1 MKTTSETI
9 VFVIDDDPSFRRST
23 EMLIESAGLN
33 VQGFNSAEEFLRSR
47 RPNLP
52 ACLLLDVRLPHLSG
66 LDLQRE
72 LAKAGVQIPIIFIT
86 GHGDIPMTVQ
96 AMKAGAIEFLTKPFR
111 EQDLLDTIRRAINF
125 DRAARLELAKL
136 EDLRGRY
143 HALTPREREV
153 MAHVVTGML
162 NKQVAHEL
170 GTTEVQFYRDIGQ
183 RTRMSETETDA
194 SRHRS
199 APRLRLARQHP
210 RAAKRHRTR
219 RHLCSAWRSGL
230 RCSGD

>member
-1 MKTTSETI
+1 MATAETM

-23 EMLIESAGLN
+23 ETLIGAAGYT

-47 RPNLP
+47 RRDVP

-72 LAKAGVQIPIIFIT
+72 LAKTGVEIPIIFIT

-96 AMKAGAIEFLTKPFR
+96 AMKGGAIEFLTKPFR
-111 EQDLLDTIRRAINF
+111 EQDLLDAIHRAINS
-125 DRAARLELAKL
+125 DRAARLQRAKL
-136 EDLRGRY
+136 DDLRARY
-143 HALTPREREV
+143 RSLTAREREV

-170 GTTEVQFYRDIGQ
+170 GT
-183 RTRMSETETDA
+183 SEKTIKV
-194 SRHRS
+194 HRGHLMQKMGMRS
-199 APRLRLARQHP
+199 FADLV
-210 RAAKRHRTR
+210 RAAERLGILSRT
-219 RHLCSAWRSGL
+219 S
-230 RCSGD
+230 